1 MKKII
6 LFISFLIISCNTN
19 NEKENP
25 IKLFQQD
32 LIDKGLTGSNVA
44 MVYQNGE
51 IVYNE
56 IVNSGAVGD
65 ADIDKNTI
73 FAIHSMT
80 KTVTTVAMMILL
92 EQNLYQL
99 DDELSKYQKKKKY
112 FLVLLYQHQYQNCID
127 TCYLGSYH

>member
-44 MVYQNGE
+44 MVYQDGE
-51 IVYNE
+51 IE
-56 IVNSGAVGD
+56 LTS
-65 ADIDKNTI
+65 
-73 FAIHSMT
+73 
-80 KTVTTVAMMILL
+80 ILK
-92 EQNLYQL
+92 E
-99 DDELSKYQKKKKY
+99 
-112 FLVLLYQHQYQNCID
+112 
-127 TCYLGSYH
+127 

>member
-65 ADIDKNTI
+65 ADIDENTI

-99 DDELSKYQKKKKY
+99 DDELSKYLPEYSNVKCKVADGVY
-112 FLVLLYQHQYQNCID
+112 PC
-127 TCYLGSYH
+127 

>member
-65 ADIDKNTI
+65 ADIDENTI

-99 DDELSKYQKKKKY
+99 DDELSKY
-112 FLVLLYQHQYQNCID
+112 L
-127 TCYLGSYH
+127 